1 MYDNLLKNYCII
13 NFCQRKYSNKKKKG
27 INLDE
32 EEGSRNVLS
41 GMQRTARSFWYPMTR
56 CELVINRVPHF
67 EFVFL
72 LEDRRAPS
80 GGRV

>member
-1 MYDNLLKNYCII
+1 MRDNLLKNYHTI
-13 NFCQRKYSNKKKKG
+13 NFCQRKYSKKRHG
-27 INLDE
+27 INLGE

-41 GMQRTARSFWYPMTR
+41 GMQRTAPSFWYPMTR